1 MTGMAMIIITNIMTI
16 SIMMVSRTFGMIV
29 EMIIMAMVPTSGA
42 LPTGKSVVLIK
53 KAWYKT
59 LALMNMCRGFEKG
72 RFIDETRRS

>member
-29 EMIIMAMVPTSGA
+29 EMIIMAMVPASGA
-42 LPTGKSVVLIK
+42 LPTGKSVVSVG

-59 LALMNMCRGFEKG
+59 SVLITIYR
-72 RFIDETRRS
+72 RFRKEWV